1 MRDVERGLTVTLTRR
16 GEPVAVLISTER
28 YRAHMK
34 SSIPLSRA
42 IQDFRSAH
50 DLRELDIESIYE
62 DIRDRSK
69 GREVRL

>member
-50 DLRELDIESIYE
+50 DLRELDIESAYE
-62 DIRDRSK
+62 GVRDRSK
-69 GREVRL
+69 GRDIGL